1 MRPLLIVLTMVVL
14 GVAPCSALTLDEARM
29 LATERYPLVRDYQLI
44 ELTQKYNLSNAQKAW
59 LPQPTLGTQ
68 GVWQSTVASYPD
80 VLSEMLQQRGLNL
93 RGVGHFQYKATLDVT
108 QTIYDGGRISASKE
122 MIKAQSRED
131 ALSNEVDLYNLRS
144 RIDDLFFSILL
155 MERQK
160 ATLEQ
165 TDTLLQANLDRVNT
179 LVANGAAMLSDADA
193 IAVDLLSTRQQ
204 IASVTATIAAYR
216 KVLGLYLGT
225 DGQETLEIPS
235 QLLLPGDDS
244 AAQRPEWQLLDAR
257 QSSLNAQERQVK
269 ASLLPTIGAFA
280 QGSWGYPGANFM
292 EAMINRD
299 PKWGATIGLSAS
311 WSIGE
316 LYTRKGRL
324 SQIQA
329 QRQRLDVAKDVF
341 QFNTS
346 LQASQQRADIQR
358 LIAISKADDEI
369 VALRQRVRM
378 ASEARLSEGIVEPTD
393 LLLRITDERNAII
406 AAESHYI
413 EMLKAQYSLQNTLN
427 Q

>member
-1 MRPLLIVLTMVVL
+1 MKPLIPILACATIGLQCL
-14 GVAPCSALTLDEARM
+14 GLTLDEARRQ
-29 LATERYPLVRDYQLI
+29 ATGRYPLTRDYKLI
-44 ELTQKYNLSNAQKAW
+44 ELTEQYNLSNAQKAW
-59 LPQPTLGTQ
+59 LPQPTLGAQ
-68 GVWQSTVASYPD
+68 GVWQSTVAAYPD
-80 VLSEMLQQRGLNL
+80 VLSEMLEQRGLNL
-93 RGVGHFQYKATLDVT
+93 RGVGHWQYKASLDVT
-108 QTIYDGGRISASKE
+108 QAIYDGGRIAATRD
-122 MIKAQSRED
+122 MIKAQSREE
-131 ALSNEVDLYNLRS
+131 ALTNEVELYALRG

-155 MERQK
+155 MEKQK
-160 ATLEQ
+160 AALEQ
-165 TDTLLQANLDRVNT
+165 TDTLLQANLNRVNT
-179 LVANGAAMLSDADA
+179 LVENGAAMLSDADA
-193 IAVDLLSTRQQ
+193 IAVERLSTQQQ
-204 IASVTATIAAYR
+204 ITSVSATIGAYR

-235 QLLLPGDDS
+235 QVLLQNDDS
-244 AAQRPEWQLLDAR
+244 ASNRPEWQALDAR
-257 QSSLNAQERQVK
+257 QSTLVAQERRVR
-269 ASLLPTIGAFA
+269 ASLRPTIGAFA

-324 SQIQA
+324 SQIAA
-329 QRQRLDVAKDVF
+329 QRQRVDVAKDVF

-358 LIAISKADDEI
+358 LIDISKADDEI
-369 VALRQRVRM
+369 VTLRQRVRL
-378 ASEARLSEGIVEPTD
+378 ASEARLREGIVEPTD

-406 AAESHYI
+406 AAESHHI
-413 EMLKAQYSLQNTLN
+413 ELLKAQYSLQNTLN

>member
-1 MRPLLIVLTMVVL
+1 MKPIITLIVFAVWGLQAF
-14 GVAPCSALTLDEARM
+14 GLTLGEARQQ
-29 LATERYPLVRDYQLI
+29 ASERYPLMRDYQLI
-44 ELTQKYNLSNAQKAW
+44 DLTEQYNLSNAQKAW
-59 LPQPTLGTQ
+59 LPQPTLGAQ
-68 GVWQSTVASYPD
+68 GVWQSTVAAYPD
-80 VLSEMLQQRGLNL
+80 VLSEMLEQRGLNL
-93 RGVGHFQYKATLDVT
+93 RGVGHFQYKVSLDVA
-108 QTIYDGGRISASKE
+108 QTIYDGGRISASKD

-131 ALSNEVDLYNLRS
+131 AMSNEVELYTLRG

-165 TDTLLQANLDRVNT
+165 TDTLLQANLNRVNT
-179 LVANGAAMLSDADA
+179 LVDNGAAMLSDADA
-193 IAVDLLSTRQQ
+193 IAVEQLSTRQQ
-204 IASVTATIAAYR
+204 ITSVSATIDAYR

-225 DGQETLEIPS
+225 DGRETLEIPS
-235 QLLLPGDDS
+235 PILLPQDDS
-244 AAQRPEWQLLDAR
+244 AVNRPEWQALDAR
-257 QSSLNAQERQVK
+257 QSILDAQERQVR
-269 ASLLPTIGAFA
+269 ASLLPTVGAFA

-292 EAMINRD
+292 EAMTNRD

-324 SQIQA
+324 SQIDA
-329 QRQRLDVAKDVF
+329 QRKRIDVAKDVF

-346 LQASQQRADIQR
+346 LQATQQRADIQR
-358 LIAISKADDEI
+358 LIDISKADDEI
-369 VALRQRVRM
+369 VALRQRVRL
-378 ASEARLSEGIVEPTD
+378 ASEARLREGIVEPTD
-393 LLLRITDERNAII
+393 LLLRIIDERNAII

-413 EMLKAQYSLQNTLN
+413 ESLKAQYSLQNTLN